1 MVKDDERRGRAG
13 DSRQLHATIDRIED
27 NDVAVILVGED
38 EKTKVEIP
46 ASLLPRGASD
56 GDHLRITI
64 KIDRASRTAAED
76 RIKKLQDQLKQQS
89 GTEDKKDFK
98 L

>member
-1 MVKDDERRGRAG
+1 MVEDESKEREELSKSTR
-13 DSRQLHATIDRIED
+13 ATIDRMED
-27 NDVAVILVGED
+27 DGLAVLYVGDD
-38 EKTKVEIP
+38 EQTQVDLP
-46 ASLLPRGASD
+46 ASLLPKDASD

-64 KIDRASRTAAED
+64 TIDRASRDEARA
-76 RIKKLQDQLKQQS
+76 RVRRLQEELKAQS